1 MRKKCIAIAKK
12 AMVWALAASMLV
24 ATPLTASAAGLRD
37 VYKVEDGWGETV
49 GEPDEKDTRT
59 GTVSATGSNTG
70 VLKNESKI
78 LGISLNKTNVKM
90 EMYGSYDPAKTVTEK
105 LEVSLIF
112 ASDVKKEDQ
121 AKITEQLKSSF
132 RWETNDRDIVT
143 VTAKENGQVK
153 DNPNTNVVALN
164 AKAGGSATVTVSLDR
179 DYLGEDIHFKAA
191 ANVSIKQY
199 ADLVEPNPAESTQF
213 IGHTLKI
220 KDAFIVTPDTANEA
234 IVYDIEEQNPAGVA
248 TLKNGVLTFKKAG
261 SVKVFAVTEKGDK
274 TPATITVSEGNPA
287 KSIAFRKKGETDTKK
302 KDDLNANKEDKYELE
317 AVLTP
322 KYPEDETHRACN
334 DTVVSWTAKKAGI
347 VDVEKVDGTHATL
360 TPVKAGSTQITA
372 VTTNG
377 KKGTFT
383 INVKATLTGLQI
395 VTKDTTLWSGQ
406 TLQLEVNKQYGN
418 AKDNIG
424 NDKLKWYIV
433 NKNDVKKFAKIN
445 ATTGLLTIQPTVDP
459 KLTIQVGVQSAKK
472 VNGTYVYSEE
482 PKYINIGMRQAD
494 VAKILV
500 YENTDENGNP
510 ISIADIGINRK
521 ATKETVK
528 IAAGKNK
535 TYYVIAYG
543 PDGSTTV
550 DGTEDGTPLADTLNW
565 TSAKTKIATVSRVG
579 DSGIVTTDKDG
590 KGKSTIT
597 VSGATKKGNTYK
609 ALKATFIVDV
619 TRPTSTITLTTKTN
633 AIKAASDV
641 SKRKAQSVSF
651 SAKLDAKTTSKTSA
665 IEWNVEQKDANGNSK
680 SCVATIKKGKVSI
693 PKKSDGYAPGDQF
706 VVTATLK
713 DADDKS
719 SVTATATVNVVSES
733 YAVVIQDEK
742 LATPAPFNKN
752 KTVLSIG
759 DSQPIGVMVD
769 IGAKNSPNLQKPN
782 YKDLEKGKVAADVAL
797 SVNKAGIVQ
806 IKDNNN
812 GTYSVYRIK
821 KGAVKITATTS
832 DGKKTTLTVN

>member
-70 VLKNESKI
+70 VLNNESKI
-78 LGISLNKTNVKM
+78 LGISLNKTNIKM
-90 EMYGSYDPAKTVTEK
+90 EMDGSYDPAKTVTEK

-112 ASDVKKEDQ
+112 ASGVKKEDQ

-132 RWETNDRDIVT
+132 RWETSDRDIVT

-234 IVYDIEEQNPAGVA
+234 IVYDVYDIKEQNPAGVA

-287 KSIAFRKKGETDTKK
+287 KSIAFRKRGETNTKK

-395 VTKDTTLWSGQ
+395 VTKNTTLWSGQ

-433 NKNDVKKFAKIN
+433 NKNDVEKFAKIN
-445 ATTGLLTIQPTVDP
+445 ATTGLLTIQPTVDET
-459 KLTIQVGVQSAKK
+459 KIIEVAVQSAKK
-472 VNGTYVYSEE
+472 IDGGYVQSKE
-482 PKYINIGMRQAD
+482 PESIQIGMKQAN
-494 VAKILV
+494 VAKIV
-500 YENTDENGNP
+500 VSENNESDPLANAGYP
-510 ISIADIGINRK
+510 GK
-521 ATKETVK
+521 AVKKTVK

-535 TYYVIAYG
+535 TYNVVAY
-543 PDGSTTV
+543 DENNKTTV
-550 DGTEDGTPLADTLNW
+550 DGTEDGTPLAATLNW

-579 DSGIVTTDKDG
+579 ASAGKVTTDKDG

-609 ALKATFIVDV
+609 ALKATFTVDV

-693 PKKSDGYAPGDQF
+693 PRKSDGYAPGDQF

-759 DSQPIGVMVD
+759 DSQLIGVMVD

>member
-70 VLKNESKI
+70 VLNNESKI
-78 LGISLNKTNVKM
+78 LGISLNKTNIKM
-90 EMYGSYDPAKTVTEK
+90 EMDGSYDPAKTVTEK

-112 ASDVKKEDQ
+112 ASGVKKEDQ

-132 RWETNDRDIVT
+132 RWETSDRDIVT

-287 KSIAFRKKGETDTKK
+287 KSIAFRKRGETDTKK

-322 KYPEDETHRACN
+322 KYPEDETHGACN

-395 VTKDTTLWSGQ
+395 VTKNTTLWSGQ

-445 ATTGLLTIQPTVDP
+445 ATTGLLTIQPTVDET
-459 KLTIQVGVQSAKK
+459 KIIEVAVQSAKK
-472 VNGTYVYSEE
+472 IDGGYVQSKE
-482 PKYINIGMRQAD
+482 PESIQIGMKQAN
-494 VAKILV
+494 VAKIV
-500 YENTDENGNP
+500 VFENNESDPLANAGYP
-510 ISIADIGINRK
+510 GK
-521 ATKETVK
+521 AVKKTVK

-535 TYYVIAYG
+535 TYNVVAY
-543 PDGSTTV
+543 DENNKTTV
-550 DGTEDGTPLADTLNW
+550 DGTEDGTPLAATLNW

-579 DSGIVTTDKDG
+579 ASAGKVTTDKDG

-609 ALKATFIVDV
+609 ALKATFTVDV

-759 DSQPIGVMVD
+759 DSQLIGVMVD

>member
-70 VLKNESKI
+70 VLNNESKI
-78 LGISLNKTNVKM
+78 LGISLNKTNIKM
-90 EMYGSYDPAKTVTEK
+90 EMDGSYDPAKTVTEK

-112 ASDVKKEDQ
+112 ASGVKKEDQ

-132 RWETNDRDIVT
+132 RWETSDRDIVT

-234 IVYDIEEQNPAGVA
+234 IVYDIKEQNPAGVA

-261 SVKVFAVTEKGDK
+261 SVEVFAVTEKGDK

-287 KSIAFRKKGETDTKK
+287 KSIAFRKRGETNTKK

-395 VTKDTTLWSGQ
+395 VTKNTTLWSGQ

-433 NKNDVKKFAKIN
+433 NKNDVEKFAKIN
-445 ATTGLLTIQPTVDP
+445 ATTGLLTIQPTVGET
-459 KLTIQVGVQSAKK
+459 KIIEVAVQSAKK
-472 VNGTYVYSEE
+472 IDGGYVQSKE
-482 PKYINIGMRQAD
+482 PESIQIGMKQAN
-494 VAKILV
+494 VAKIV
-500 YENTDENGNP
+500 VSENNESDPLANAGYP
-510 ISIADIGINRK
+510 GK
-521 ATKETVK
+521 AVKKTVK

-535 TYYVIAYG
+535 TYNVVAY
-543 PDGSTTV
+543 DENNKTTV
-550 DGTEDGTPLADTLNW
+550 DGTEDGTPLAATLNW

-579 DSGIVTTDKDG
+579 ASAGKVTTDKDG

-609 ALKATFIVDV
+609 ALKATFTVDV

-693 PKKSDGYAPGDQF
+693 PRKSDGYAPGDQF

-759 DSQPIGVMVD
+759 DSQLIGVMVD

>member
-12 AMVWALAASMLV
+12 TMVWALAASMLV

-70 VLKNESKI
+70 VLNNESKI
-78 LGISLNKTNVKM
+78 LGISLNKTNIKM
-90 EMYGSYDPAKTVTEK
+90 EMDGSYDPAKTVTEK

-112 ASDVKKEDQ
+112 ASGVKKEDQ

-132 RWETNDRDIVT
+132 RWETSDRDIVT

-287 KSIAFRKKGETDTKK
+287 KSIAFRKRGETDTKK

-322 KYPEDETHRACN
+322 KYPEDETHGACN

-395 VTKDTTLWSGQ
+395 VTKNTTLWSGQ

-445 ATTGLLTIQPTVDP
+445 ATTGLLTIQPTVDET
-459 KLTIQVGVQSAKK
+459 KIIEVAVQSAKK
-472 VNGTYVYSEE
+472 IDGGYVQSKE
-482 PKYINIGMRQAD
+482 PESIQIGMKQAN
-494 VAKILV
+494 VAKIV
-500 YENTDENGNP
+500 VFENNESDPLANAGYP
-510 ISIADIGINRK
+510 GK
-521 ATKETVK
+521 AVKKTVK

-535 TYYVIAYG
+535 TYNVVAY
-543 PDGSTTV
+543 DENNKTTV
-550 DGTEDGTPLADTLNW
+550 DGTEDGTPLAATLNW

-579 DSGIVTTDKDG
+579 ASAGKVTTDKDG

-609 ALKATFIVDV
+609 ALKATFTVDV

-759 DSQPIGVMVD
+759 DSQLIGVMVD

>member
-78 LGISLNKTNVKM
+78 LGISLNKTNIKM
-90 EMYGSYDPAKTVTEK
+90 EMDGSYDPAKTVTEK

-132 RWETNDRDIVT
+132 RWETSDRDIVT

-287 KSIAFRKKGETDTKK
+287 KSIAFRKNGETDTKK

-322 KYPEDETHRACN
+322 KYPEDETHGACN

-445 ATTGLLTIQPTVDP
+445 ATTGLLTIQPTVDET
-459 KLTIQVGVQSAKK
+459 KTIEVAVQSAKK
-472 VNGTYVYSEE
+472 IDGNYVQSKE
-482 PKYINIGMRQAD
+482 PKSIKIGMKQAN
-494 VAKILV
+494 VAKIV
-500 YENTDENGNP
+500 VFENNENDPLANAGYP
-510 ISIADIGINRK
+510 GK
-521 ATKETVK
+521 AVKKTVK

-535 TYYVIAYG
+535 TYNVVAY
-543 PDGSTTV
+543 DENNKTTV
-550 DGTEDGTPLADTLNW
+550 DGTEDGIPLADTLNW
-565 TSAKTKIATVSRVG
+565 TSAKTKIVTVSRVG

-597 VSGATKKGNTYK
+597 VSGATKKGNAYK
-609 ALKATFIVDV
+609 ALKATFTVDV

-633 AIKAASDV
+633 AVKAASDV

-651 SAKLDAKTTSKTSA
+651 SAKFDAKTTSKTSA

-733 YAVVIQDEK
+733 YAVVIQDEN

-759 DSQPIGVMVD
+759 DSQLIGVMVD

-782 YKDLEKGKVAADVAL
+782 YKDLEKGIVAADVAL

>member
-70 VLKNESKI
+70 VLNNESKI
-78 LGISLNKTNVKM
+78 LGISLNKTNIKM
-90 EMYGSYDPAKTVTEK
+90 EMDGSYDPAKTVTEK

-112 ASDVKKEDQ
+112 ASGVKKEDQ

-132 RWETNDRDIVT
+132 RWETSDRDIVT

-234 IVYDIEEQNPAGVA
+234 IVYDIKKQNPAGVA

-287 KSIAFRKKGETDTKK
+287 KSIAFRKRGETNTKK

-395 VTKDTTLWSGQ
+395 VTKNTTLWSGQ

-433 NKNDVKKFAKIN
+433 NKNDVEKFAKIN
-445 ATTGLLTIQPTVDP
+445 ATTGLLTIQPTVD
-459 KLTIQVGVQSAKK
+459 KTKIIEVAVQSAKK
-472 VNGTYVYSEE
+472 IDGGYVQSKE
-482 PKYINIGMRQAD
+482 PESIQIGMKQAN
-494 VAKILV
+494 VAKIV
-500 YENTDENGNP
+500 VSENNESDPLANAGYP
-510 ISIADIGINRK
+510 GK
-521 ATKETVK
+521 AVKKTVK

-535 TYYVIAYG
+535 TYNVVAY
-543 PDGSTTV
+543 DENNKTTV
-550 DGTEDGTPLADTLNW
+550 DGTEDGTPLAATLNW

-579 DSGIVTTDKDG
+579 ASAGKVTTDKDG

-609 ALKATFIVDV
+609 ALKATFTVDV

-693 PKKSDGYAPGDQF
+693 PRKSDGYAPGDQF

-759 DSQPIGVMVD
+759 DSQLIGVMVD

>member
-70 VLKNESKI
+70 VLNNESKI
-78 LGISLNKTNVKM
+78 LGISLNKTNIKM
-90 EMYGSYDPAKTVTEK
+90 EMDGSYDPAKTVTEK

-112 ASDVKKEDQ
+112 ASGVKKEDQ

-132 RWETNDRDIVT
+132 RWETSDRDIVT

-234 IVYDIEEQNPAGVA
+234 IVYDIEDEEQNPAGVA

-287 KSIAFRKKGETDTKK
+287 KSIAFRKRGETNTKK

-322 KYPEDETHRACN
+322 KYPEDETHGACN

-395 VTKDTTLWSGQ
+395 VTKNTTLWSGQ

-433 NKNDVKKFAKIN
+433 NKNDVEKFAKIN
-445 ATTGLLTIQPTVDP
+445 ATTGLLTIQPTVDET
-459 KLTIQVGVQSAKK
+459 KIIEVAVQSAKK
-472 VNGTYVYSEE
+472 IDGGYVQSKE
-482 PKYINIGMRQAD
+482 PESIQIGMKQAN
-494 VAKILV
+494 VAKIV
-500 YENTDENGNP
+500 VFENNESDPLANAGYP
-510 ISIADIGINRK
+510 GK
-521 ATKETVK
+521 AVKKTVK

-535 TYYVIAYG
+535 TYNVVAY
-543 PDGSTTV
+543 DENNKTTV
-550 DGTEDGTPLADTLNW
+550 DGTEDGTPLAATLNW

-579 DSGIVTTDKDG
+579 ASAGKVTTDKDG

-609 ALKATFIVDV
+609 ALKATFTVDV

-693 PKKSDGYAPGDQF
+693 PRKSDGYAPGDQF

-759 DSQPIGVMVD
+759 DSQLIGVMVD

>member
-78 LGISLNKTNVKM
+78 LGISLNKTNIKI
-90 EMYGSYDPAKTVTEK
+90 EMDGSYDPAKTVTEK

-132 RWETNDRDIVT
+132 RWETSDRDIVT

-322 KYPEDETHRACN
+322 KYPEDETHGACN

-445 ATTGLLTIQPTVDP
+445 ATTGLLTIQPTVD
-459 KLTIQVGVQSAKK
+459 KTKTIEVAVQSAKK
-472 VNGTYVYSEE
+472 IDGDYVQSKE
-482 PKYINIGMRQAD
+482 PKSIKIGMKQAN
-494 VAKILV
+494 VAKIV
-500 YENTDENGNP
+500 VFENNENDPLANAGCP
-510 ISIADIGINRK
+510 GK
-521 ATKETVK
+521 AVKKTVK

-535 TYYVIAYG
+535 TYNVVAY
-543 PDGSTTV
+543 DENNKTTV
-550 DGTEDGTPLADTLNW
+550 DGTEDGIPLADTLNW
-565 TSAKTKIATVSRVG
+565 TSAKTKIVTVSRVG

-597 VSGATKKGNTYK
+597 VSGATKKGNAYK
-609 ALKATFIVDV
+609 ALKATFTVDV

-633 AIKAASDV
+633 AVKAASDV

-651 SAKLDAKTTSKTSA
+651 SAKFDAKTTSKTSA

-742 LATPAPFNKN
+742 LTTFNKN
-752 KTVLSIG
+752 KMVLSIG
-759 DSQPIGVMVD
+759 ESQPIGVMVD

-782 YKDLEKGKVAADVAL
+782 YKDLEKGIVAADVAL

-812 GTYSVYRIK
+812 GIYSVYRIK

>member
-12 AMVWALAASMLV
+12 TMVWALAASMLV

-70 VLKNESKI
+70 VLNNESKI
-78 LGISLNKTNVKM
+78 LGISLNKTNIKM
-90 EMYGSYDPAKTVTEK
+90 EMDGSYDPAKTVTEK

-112 ASDVKKEDQ
+112 ASGVKKEDQ

-132 RWETNDRDIVT
+132 RWETSDRDIVT

-287 KSIAFRKKGETDTKK
+287 KSIAFRKRGETDTKK

-322 KYPEDETHRACN
+322 KYPEDETHGACN

-395 VTKDTTLWSGQ
+395 VTKNTTLWSGQ

-445 ATTGLLTIQPTVDP
+445 ATTGLLTIQPTVDET
-459 KLTIQVGVQSAKK
+459 KIIEVAVQSAKK
-472 VNGTYVYSEE
+472 IDGGYVQSKE
-482 PKYINIGMRQAD
+482 PESIQIGMKQAN
-494 VAKILV
+494 VAKIV
-500 YENTDENGNP
+500 VFENNESDPLANAGYP
-510 ISIADIGINRK
+510 GK
-521 ATKETVK
+521 AVKKTVK

-535 TYYVIAYG
+535 TYNVVAY
-543 PDGSTTV
+543 DENNKTTV
-550 DGTEDGTPLADTLNW
+550 DGTEDGTPLAATLNW

-579 DSGIVTTDKDG
+579 ASAGKVTTDKDG

-609 ALKATFIVDV
+609 ALKATFTVDV

-665 IEWNVEQKDANGNSK
+665 I
-680 SCVATIKKGKVSI
+680 
-693 PKKSDGYAPGDQF
+693 
-706 VVTATLK
+706 
-713 DADDKS
+713 
-719 SVTATATVNVVSES
+719 
-733 YAVVIQDEK
+733 
-742 LATPAPFNKN
+742 
-752 KTVLSIG
+752 
-759 DSQPIGVMVD
+759 
-769 IGAKNSPNLQKPN
+769 
-782 YKDLEKGKVAADVAL
+782 
-797 SVNKAGIVQ
+797 
-806 IKDNNN
+806 
-812 GTYSVYRIK
+812 
-821 KGAVKITATTS
+821 
-832 DGKKTTLTVN
+832 